1 MSPAADWKFNLRI
14 GEAKAETEQ
23 AIFNAVQELFEL
35 DIKPEAIR
43 GSPVLTGTNRRSID
57 TTVEKT
63 AQGTKASLYT
73 QSGYGGF
80 LEVGTRRMQGRPYLY
95 PAFQKFFP
103 QLQALVAKYLFP
115 HG

>member
-14 GEAKAETEQ
+14 GEAQAETQQ

-57 TTVEKT
+57 TTVEQT
-63 AQGTKASLYT
+63 AQGTKASLFT
-73 QSGYGGF
+73 QSGYGGY
-80 LEVGTRRMQGRPYLY
+80 LEVGTRRIQSRPYLY
-95 PAFQKFFP
+95 PAFQKYFP
-103 QLQALVAKYLFP
+103 ELQSLVAKYLFKN
-115 HG
+115 G